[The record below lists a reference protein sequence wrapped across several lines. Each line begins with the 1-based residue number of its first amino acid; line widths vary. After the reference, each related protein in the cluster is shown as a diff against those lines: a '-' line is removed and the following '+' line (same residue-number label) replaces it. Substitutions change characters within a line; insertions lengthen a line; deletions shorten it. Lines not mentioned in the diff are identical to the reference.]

1 MINLGNKSSFVL
13 IYVVVNYGVGS
24 RVLQKAKQLGISGG
38 TILLGKGTVQ
48 NSISHFLSL
57 YEVRKEIILLESDQ
71 KTAAHVLAELNKEF
85 KFEKP
90 HHGIVFC
97 TSMFDVYGSRSKQCK
112 EIEEERGEKHTMYH
126 LIITI
131 VNKGKAEDVIEA
143 ATEAGSKGGTIIN
156 ARGSGA
162 HETGKLFHMDI
173 EPEKEVVMIVS
184 KENVTESIVSSIRK
198 KLEIDLPGNGILF
211 VQNVN
216 QTYGIYE

>member
-1 MINLGNKSSFVL
+1 MINLGNKPSFVL

-38 TILLGKGTVQ
+38 TVLLGKGTVQ

-90 HHGIVFC
+90 NHGIVFC
-97 TSMFDVYGSRSKQCK
+97 TRTYDVFGSRSTSCE
-112 EIEEERGEKHTMYH
+112 EIGEERGKGQPMYQ

-131 VNKGKAEDVIEA
+131 VSKGKAEDVIEA

-156 ARGSGA
+156 ARGSGT
-162 HETGKLFHMDI
+162 HETSKIFHMDI
-173 EPEKEVVMIVS
+173 EPEKEVVMILS
-184 KENVTESIVSSIRK
+184 KENVTEKIVSSIRK
-198 KLEIDLPGNGILF
+198 KLEIDLPGKGILF
-211 VQNVN
+211 VQDVN